1 MFLAI
6 VLPFLV
12 CFFPL
17 YLLILEFNQQT
28 KANVQWVQGNNC
40 CQLQGQVLF

>member
-12 CFFPL
+12 RFFPL

-28 KANVQWVQGNNC
+28 KANVQWVQGNC